1 VESRNTQIGT
11 NPDIDRDNE
20 RRAVQVIAGLL
31 LGLAVIFAA
40 VIVVAR
46 A

>member
-1 VESRNTQIGT
+1 MESCNTQIGT

-20 RRAVQVIAGLL
+20 RRAVQAIAGLL
-31 LGLAVIFAA
+31 LGLAALFGA
-40 VIVVAR
+40 IVWMAR